1 VFFDGNILNFE
12 TCVLIVL
19 LNGYIY
25 VLIQLFFIDDNEVQ
39 SNDEA
44 LIITV
49 VRG

>member
-19 LNGYIY
+19 LNGHIY